1 MQTIKQTKTHRLTA
15 SKLKFKVQIKYF
27 MLWWKTIYTGSSLKD
42 AKKFYKLIR

>member
-1 MQTIKQTKTHRLTA
+1 MQIITQTKTHRLIA

-27 MLWWKTIYTGSSLKD
+27 KFWWKTIYTGSNLKD